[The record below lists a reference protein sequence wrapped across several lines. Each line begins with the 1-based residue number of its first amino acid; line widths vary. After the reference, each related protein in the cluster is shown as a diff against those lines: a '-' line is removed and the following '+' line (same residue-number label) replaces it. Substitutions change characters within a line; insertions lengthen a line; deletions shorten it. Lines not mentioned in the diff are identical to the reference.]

1 LAGLRYQFAAQS
13 TGLFISISG
22 YNDKLA
28 VLMQHVLEK
37 AKGLVVNPDRF
48 AVITEEIKRGYENFF
63 LAQSYQLADHY
74 ARYLVTEETWTVDE
88 RLEELKS

>member
-1 LAGLRYQFAAQS
+1 
-13 TGLFISISG
+13 
-22 YNDKLA
+22 
-28 VLMQHVLEK
+28 MQHVLEK